1 MNIALITDTHYN
13 FRKANKAFHDY
24 FLNFYNEV
32 FFPSLEENNIKTVIH
47 LGDAFDNRKGID
59 YWALKW
65 AKENIYDKFNDLGIK
80 VYNIVGNHD
89 AYYKNTNSVNAVDT
103 LLSEYSNVI
112 RVSDVVEDQI
122 DGLDIILI
130 PWICSDNQ
138 ERVFKRIENTD
149 AKVLFGHL
157 ELTGFFTYPGHVQ
170 QDGMGKEIFGKFDRV
185 FSGHYHTKSDDGKI
199 FYLGN
204 PYQMFWSDV
213 NDERGFHY
221 FNTENYKL
229 KFIKNPFSMF
239 ERVYYDNT
247 EFDDVDFTN
256 FTNKMVKVVVKNKND
271 QLNFDKFIEQIV
283 KSNCLDLKIIETT
296 EIYDEDIDSYDDSI
310 EDTLTILN
318 KYVEESEINVD
329 KNIIKKILQETY
341 KEALEL
347 Q

>member
-1 MNIALITDTHYN
+1 MNVALITDTHYN

-112 RVSDVVEDQI
+112 KVSDVVEDQI
-122 DGLDIILI
+122 DGLDVILI

-170 QDGMGKEIFGKFDRV
+170 QDGMGKEIFEKFDRV

-229 KFIKNPFSMF
+229 KFVKNPFSMF

-271 QLNFDKFIEQIV
+271 QLNFDKFVEQIV

>member
-1 MNIALITDTHYN
+1 MKIALITDTHYN
-13 FRKANKAFHDY
+13 FRKANKSFHDY
-24 FLNFYNEV
+24 FLKFYNEI
-32 FFPSLEENNIKTVIH
+32 FFPSLIENNIKTVIH

-65 AKENIYDKFNDLGIK
+65 AKENVYDRFYELGIR

-89 AYYKNTNSVNAVDT
+89 AYYKNTNSVNAIDT
-103 LLSEYSNVI
+103 LLNEYSNII
-112 RVSDVVEDQI
+112 RVSEVIEDEI
-122 DGLDIILI
+122 DGLKTILI

-138 ERVFKRIENTD
+138 EKIIRILEKTN

-157 ELTGFFTYPGHVQ
+157 ELSGFYTYPGHVQ
-170 QDGMGKEIFGKFDRV
+170 QEGMGKEIFQKFDRV

-204 PYQMFWSDV
+204 PYQMIWSDV
-213 NDERGFHY
+213 NDERGFH
-221 FNTENYKL
+221 FFDTENYKL
-229 KFIKNPFSMF
+229 QFIKNPFSMF
-239 ERVYYDNT
+239 ERVYYDNNILD
-247 EFDDVDFTN
+247 ETN
-256 FTNKMVKVVVKNKND
+256 FSFFSDKMVKVVVKNKKD
-271 QLNFDKFIEQIV
+271 QLQFDKFIEQIV
-283 KSNCLDLKIIETT
+283 KNNCLDLKIIETA

-318 KYVEESEINVD
+318 KYVEESEMSTD
-329 KNIIKKILQETY
+329 KNIIKRILQETY

>member
-13 FRKANKAFHDY
+13 FRKANKSFHDY
-24 FLNFYNEV
+24 FQRFYEEV
-32 FFPSLEENNIKTVIH
+32 FFPKIIENNIKTVIH

-65 AKENIYDKFNDLGIK
+65 AKENVYDRFYDLGIK

-103 LLSEYSNVI
+103 LLNEYSNVI
-112 RVSDVVEDQI
+112 KISDVLEDNI
-122 DGLDIILI
+122 DGLDVIFL

-138 ERVFKRIENTD
+138 EKIFKRVEKTK

-157 ELTGFFTYPGHVQ
+157 ELSGFFTYPGHVQ
-170 QDGMGKEIFGKFDRV
+170 EDGMSKEIFQKFDRV
-185 FSGHYHTKSDDGKI
+185 FSGHYHTRSDDGKI

-213 NDERGFHY
+213 NDQRGFHFFDTQKY
-221 FNTENYKL
+221 NLT
-229 KFIKNPFSMF
+229 FIENPFSMF
-239 ERVYYDNT
+239 ERVYYENNDIDNT
-247 EFDDVDFTN
+247 DFST
-256 FTNKMVKVVVKNKND
+256 FTNKMVKVVVKDKKD
-271 QLNFDKFIEQIV
+271 QLQFDRFIEKIV